1 MKSRSN
7 RTSLS
12 STPTAGFS
20 LAAALVIL
28 AAGLP
33 RSAHAATVVADWRF
47 NGNTNDSSVNGNNGT
62 ITGST
67 SYVTGKSGQAIRLEN
82 GAGVTIP
89 VAAALPLGANSS
101 WTINLWLAFS
111 SAPAPLLSLA
121 GFGQQNGWAP
131 EITGT
136 ARSLTSNVGD
146 ANIFFW
152 QINSPSLD
160 GGTTYIGDG
169 TFHMYTISSE
179 NTGAT
184 GTAILKIYRDST
196 LVATSSPLNNIRD
209 AFGTSIFV
217 GGTSQWGKTWAG
229 SVDEFTLW
237 NGALTQTEVNTL
249 YAVPEPSA
257 YGLLLL
263 SMSSL
268 CLNRRRIQA

>member
-111 SAPAPLLSLA
+111 SGPAHLTSIA
-121 GFGQQNGWAP
+121 GFGKQNSFAP
-131 EITGT
+131 EITGQ
-136 ARSLTSNVGD
+136 ARSLAQVGGNVYL
-146 ANIFFW
+146 W
-152 QINSPSLD
+152 QINSPDVDSS
-160 GGTTYIGDG
+160 TPYIADG
-169 TFHMYTISSE
+169 TFHMYTITSS
-179 NTGAT
+179 NTAP
-184 GTAILKIYRDST
+184 GTADLKIYRDSA
-196 LVATSSPLNNIRD
+196 LVTSTSRNNVAD
-209 AFGTSIFV
+209 ALGTTIFV
-217 GGTSQWGKTWAG
+217 GGTSQWGNTWAG